1 MLTVVRSPSGEQE
14 GEGAPARRRRSIP
27 CLSLTPT
34 QRKRLRAALRN
45 LRSAYGSWSCVAEV
59 MGLSVV
65 AVESIANGRAPGSPA
80 TAQRAAKAAGVT
92 VEQLL
97 GGLVAADRCPSCGR
111 SG

>member
-1 MLTVVRSPSGEQE
+1 MQLYLIPPDGGQ

-27 CLSLTPT
+27 CLSLTPQ

-45 LRSAYGSWSCVAEV
+45 LRAAYGSWACLADV
-59 MGLSVV
+59 MGMSVTS
-65 AVESIANGRAPGSPA
+65 VEAIANGRDAGSPA
-80 TAQRAAKAAGVT
+80 TAQRAAKAAGLT

-97 GGLVAADRCPSCGR
+97 GGLVAADRCPTCGR

>member
-1 MLTVVRSPSGEQE
+1 MQLYLIPPDGGQGERV
-14 GEGAPARRRRSIP
+14 PPRRRP

-45 LRSAYGSWSCVAEV
+45 LHAAYGSWSCLAEV
-59 MGLSVV
+59 MGMSVWSLRGIV
-65 AVESIANGRAPGSPA
+65 KGRDNGSPA
-80 TAQRAAKAAGVT
+80 TAQRAARAAGVT

-97 GGLVAADRCPSCGR
+97 GGLTAADRCPTCGR

>member
-1 MLTVVRSPSGEQE
+1 MQLYLIPPDGGQGERV
-14 GEGAPARRRRSIP
+14 PTRRRP

-45 LRSAYGSWSCVAEV
+45 LRKAYGSWSCLAEV
-59 MGLSVV
+59 MGM
-65 AVESIANGRAPGSPA
+65 AVDSLKGIAYGRDSGSPG
-80 TAQRAAKAAGVT
+80 TAQRAAKAAGIP

-97 GGLVAADRCPSCGR
+97 GGLAAADRCPTCGR

>member
-1 MLTVVRSPSGEQE
+1 MQLYLIPPDGGQGGRVLT
-14 GEGAPARRRRSIP
+14 RRRRSIP

-45 LRSAYGSWSCVAEV
+45 LRAAYGSWSCLAEV
-59 MGLSVV
+59 MGMSITSVE
-65 AVESIANGRAPGSPA
+65 AIANGRDSGSPA